1 MSEISIKEA
10 IAAGWASR
18 ATIYREIKAGTLSVK
33 KTGDNR
39 SLVDTSELIRVF
51 GEPRLRNSKDET
63 NQHDARH
70 SSETTENAVL
80 KERLESLER
89 DRNRLEREIID
100 AKEREAWLKQQLD
113 RQTTLLGQITNHAPT
128 SGLLKR
134 LFGR

>member
-33 KTGDNR
+33 KTSDNR

-51 GEPRLRNSKDET
+51 GEPRLRDTKDET

-80 KERLESLER
+80 KERLEGLER
-89 DRNRLEREIID
+89 DRMRLEREVAE
-100 AKEREAWLKQQLD
+100 AKEREAWLKQQLE
-113 RQTTLLGQITNHAPT
+113 RQTNLLGQVATPPRV
-128 SGLLKR
+128 GFWGRLLGK
-134 LFGR
+134 